1 MPPVYETLLLNTAVP
16 QIQAAQTGDSY
27 VMVVNATTPALRIT
41 QTGTG
46 NAISVEDEANP
57 DATPFVVSAA
67 GDVGIGTNAPAVKLD
82 VNGDARVGGTSV
94 SQSLLTIGG
103 SSTSAAINLRGALGS
118 AYAWQISSNSFI
130 GSALEFTRST
140 AVGGTTFSSPS
151 MLLTSTGTLNIVGAG
166 TAGSTQAISFNGST
180 PVDTLVTTSTGVGIG
195 APSPAY
201 KLEVNGGASDAM
213 SLFNSTNANGAHLRF
228 AASGTVKSFIGGA
241 PGFLGSGT
249 ADDLGIR
256 AVGSVLFA
264 TNGSSVDM
272 TLDTSGNL
280 GLGVTPSAWDA
291 AGAGGPVLQ
300 IQRALLFGANTET
313 RLIHNAYY
321 GTGDFR
327 YIASGV
333 AATNYQQASGQHRW
347 FTAPSGTAN
356 DPITFTQAMT
366 LDASGNWLLGKTS
379 AGATGGVEI
388 IPNVSSLSFGRL
400 YLNSGYGA
408 AANSIVFAYAGTS
421 VGIIQQGT
429 ASTSYFTNGSAG
441 SGLVGVDANTLGFN
455 TGGTERAR
463 ITSGGDLQIANG
475 NLVMSTSGKGIDFA
489 ATAGPTNGTMTSE
502 LLNDYE
508 EGTWTPTDQSGAG
521 LTFTVDYATYTK
533 VGRAVS
539 IQGSI
544 TYPSTASGLTALFG
558 GFPFTAAN
566 SIQMS
571 VIYSDAS
578 VASFT
583 YLSGNTSNVFPLIPG
598 ANVTNATLSGKIVIF
613 AGTYFV

>member
-1 MPPVYETLLLNTAVP
+1 MAVYEALLLNTVVP
-16 QIQAAQTGDSY
+16 QIQAAQAGDSY

-272 TLDTSGNL
+272 TLNSSGNL

-347 FTAPSGTAN
+347 FNAASGTAGN
-356 DPITFTQAMT
+356 AITFTQAMT